1 MFARVAID
9 ADLGRLFDYAIPE
22 SCRERALP
30 GARVTV
36 PFGHRTATGYIVEV
50 ADSAAPRYET
60 GASTPPEL
68 PLLPGLPADTAPPA
82 PAGLKS
88 ILTVEGDRP
97 FILPTLLKLAQWI
110 ADYYCA
116 PLERCLQAV
125 LPAPVR
131 SGHAREKERLF
142 VEAVGRESGI
152 GNRESSESTPSTISS
167 PEPRLPTPDSRLPPP
182 LTPRQQ
188 ELLDNIRRVGGG
200 WLQSVCTEFAC
211 SPETLRKLEATG
223 RLTITPRAIRRDPLA
238 NRRIL
243 PTHPLALN
251 PEQAAALAAVVAAC
265 GEGDG
270 GTGGSIESS
279 ESRESIESNPSNP
292 SILSIPPTPPPAPRP
307 LLLYG
312 VTGSGKTEV
321 YLQAIAHVLEQ
332 GRGAIVLVPEIAL
345 TPQTVQRFAGRFGD
359 RIAVLHS
366 ALGDGE
372 RYDEWQRIR
381 RGEARVV
388 VGPRSAVFAPVERLG
403 LIVVDEEHEPSYKQD
418 EAPRYHARDVAV
430 MRGHLEPCVVL
441 LGSATPALESWRNVR
456 LGKYAAARLTC
467 RADHAA
473 MPIVQVVDMRRE
485 QARSGHVQVFS
496 KILLDAIGERLKRGE
511 QTMLFLN
518 RRGYATSLV
527 CPACGF
533 VATCAAC
540 DIAFTYHRADD
551 CLRCHICGAW
561 QRPAP
566 DCPACHDPKFRLA
579 GFGTQRIE
587 QIIARCFPAARL
599 GRMDADSTSRKLS
612 HDDILGAF
620 RTGRTDILIGTQMIA
635 KGLHFPNVTLVG
647 IVLADSS
654 LHLPDF
660 RAGERT
666 FQLLAQVA
674 GRTGRG
680 ATAGEVIIQT
690 YTPGHP
696 AVTAACTEDFES
708 FSNGE
713 LPVRERLG
721 YPPYTHLA
729 CLTLRGADEA
739 RTAFTAEALA
749 RRLKALAGPAVSV
762 SASSPAPLAKARNQ
776 FRFQIIL
783 RASAARAMAR
793 PVREA
798 LRAERLPDGV
808 QLAVDIDAVSLL

>member
-1 MFARVAID
+1 V
-9 ADLGRLFDYAIPE
+9 
-22 SCRERALP
+22 P

-36 PFGHRTATGYIVEV
+36 PFGGRTATGYVVEV
-50 ADSAAPRYET
+50 AAAAEARRAT
-60 GASTPPEL
+60 GAAAPEL
-68 PLLPGLPADTAPPA
+68 PLLPGLPADTASPA
-82 PAGLKS
+82 PSGLKS
-88 ILTVEGDRP
+88 LLTVEGDRP
-97 FILPTLLKLAQWI
+97 FILPSLLKLARWI

-142 VEAVGRESGI
+142 VEAVGRES
-152 GNRESSESTPSTISS
+152 RESMDSIQSIQSTQSIPSTSA
-167 PEPRLPTPDSRLPPP
+167 P

-211 SPETLRKLEATG
+211 SPETLRKLEAAG

-418 EAPRYHARDVAV
+418 ETPRYHARDVAV

-456 LGKYAAARLTC
+456 RGKYAAARLTR
-467 RADHAA
+467 RADNAA
-473 MPIVQVVDMRRE
+473 MPMVQVVDMRRE

-566 DCPACHDPKFRLA
+566 DCPACHDPTFRLA

-696 AVTAACTEDFES
+696 AVTAACTEDFET
-708 FSNGE
+708 FATGE

-721 YPPYTHLA
+721 YPPYAHLA
-729 CLTLRGADEA
+729 CLTLRGADEP

-749 RRLKALAGPAVSV
+749 RRLGGLGIRGLLVSDAV
-762 SASSPAPLAKARNQ
+762 PAPLAKARNQ
-776 FRFQIIL
+776 YRYQIIL
-783 RASAARAMAR
+783 RAPAAQTIAGALRR
-793 PVREA
+793 A

-808 QLAVDIDAVSLL
+808 QLAADIDAVSLL

>member
-1 MFARVAID
+1 MD

-22 SCRERALP
+22 TLRDRALP

-36 PFGHRTATGYIVEV
+36 PFGHRTATGYIVEL
-50 ADSAAPRYET
+50 AETTAPRDAAAASAA
-60 GASTPPEL
+60 PEL
-68 PLLPGLPADTAPPA
+68 PLLPGLPAPP
-82 PAGLKS
+82 PTAGLKS
-88 ILTVEGDRP
+88 IISVDGEQT
-97 FILPTLLKLAQWI
+97 FILPSLLKLARWI

-131 SGHAREKERLF
+131 SGRTQQKEQLF
-142 VEAVGRESGI
+142 VEAVE
-152 GNRESSESTPSTISS
+152 
-167 PEPRLPTPDSRLPPP
+167 
-182 LTPRQQ
+182 
-188 ELLDNIRRVGGG
+188 
-200 WLQSVCTEFAC
+200 
-211 SPETLRKLEATG
+211 ET
-223 RLTITPRAIRRDPLA
+223 
-238 NRRIL
+238 
-243 PTHPLALN
+243 
-251 PEQAAALAAVVAAC
+251 
-265 GEGDG
+265 GDG
-270 GTGGSIESS
+270 GQETGDRGQETGDRRQGVAVGSGSRQLEQARAPTLSRALSVTLS
-279 ESRESIESNPSNP
+279 EAAPPAS
-292 SILSIPPTPPPAPRP
+292 PPTINHQPSTANHQPLTTHHSPLTTHQPPRP

-430 MRGHLEPCVVL
+430 MRGHFEPCAVL
-441 LGSATPALESWRNVR
+441 LGSATPSLESWRNVQR
-456 LGKYAAARLTC
+456 GKYATTRLTH

-473 MPIVQVVDMRRE
+473 MPMVQVVDMRRE

-496 KILLDAIGERLKRGE
+496 KTLLDAIGERLKRGE

-518 RRGYATSLV
+518 RRGYSTSLV

-533 VATCAAC
+533 VATCKAC

-561 QRPAP
+561 ERPAA
-566 DCPACHDPKFRLA
+566 DCPACHDPKFRYA
-579 GFGTQRIE
+579 GFGTQRLE

-680 ATAGEVIIQT
+680 ATPGEVIIQT

-696 AVTAACTEDFES
+696 AVTAACTEDFEA
-708 FSNGE
+708 FAAGE
-713 LPVRERLG
+713 LPIREKLG
-721 YPPYTHLA
+721 YPPYIHLA
-729 CLTLRGADEA
+729 CLTLRGAEESHV
-739 RTAFTAEALA
+739 AFTAEALA
-749 RRLKALAGPAVSV
+749 RRLGELNIRGLLVSEAVPAALA
-762 SASSPAPLAKARNQ
+762 KMRNHY
-776 FRFQIIL
+776 RYQIIL
-783 RASAARAMAR
+783 RASATRTITSALRR
-793 PVREA
+793 A
-798 LRAERLPDGV
+798 LRAARLPEGGW
-808 QLAVDIDAVSLL
+808 LAVDIDAVSLM